1 MLWLAEVSGRVFS
14 AGVTVTVPPVISGN
28 VTLIMTI
35 QRVQVSLMIRTI
47 AAMTAIAEKIWECL
61 VFIAKSRT
69 KKFTLPAHSIAIVL
83 RIKLV
88 HISSIF

>member
-1 MLWLAEVSGRVFS
+1 MEIVCLWAQVISGKTKNI
-14 AGVTVTVPPVISGN
+14 AISGN

-61 VFIAKSRT
+61 VFIAKKKK